1 MLDLHSTAYSA
12 WPVHSPQSP
21 AYSGGPLKHP
31 GPTQPCAYC
40 RSCSSLRIELGIRRA
55 LQALYYTQGFAGP
68 ELYTGL
74 YRPCS
79 ICSVVQAM
87 HYTLGCA
94 GPALYAGFCRPCS
107 ICTRGPTLYA
117 GLCRPGIIHRA
128 VQATNYTQNCTHSAL
143 YAGLSRPCTICSAVQ
158 ALH

>member
-1 MLDLHSTAYSA
+1 MACTALSLRI
-12 WPVHSPQSP
+12 VHSLQSP

-31 GPTQPCAYC
+31 GPTQPCVYC
-40 RSCSSLRIELGIRRA
+40 RSCSSLRIEHGIRRA

-87 HYTLGCA
+87 HCTVGCT

-107 ICTRGPTLYA
+107 IRRTVQGCAGHELYA
-117 GLCRPGIIHRA
+117 KLYTLCTIRRA
-128 VQATNYTQNCTHSAL
+128 VQALDYTQGCTGAAL
-143 YAGLSRPCTICSAVQ
+143 FAGLYRPCTIRRA
-158 ALH
+158 